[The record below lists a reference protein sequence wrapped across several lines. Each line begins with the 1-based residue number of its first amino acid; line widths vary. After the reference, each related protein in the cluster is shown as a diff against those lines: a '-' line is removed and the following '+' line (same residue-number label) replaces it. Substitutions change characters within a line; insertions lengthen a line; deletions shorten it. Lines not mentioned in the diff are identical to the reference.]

1 MIYFQKKIFT
11 MFKELFGAACSK
23 PPPLGIP
30 VSPQSRAMYA
40 IDLMLDWAIK
50 PNGMHMYSSKFT
62 WITRMHSSRMRTAC
76 SSSRQGGGVS
86 TSVHAGIPPRCGPGD
101 PPARPLNFPPGVRLE
116 THPPPGQ
123 TPQLSLWVWAWRPA
137 GHTGIP
143 PPPPQLPARHAGIPP
158 PPPPPPRT
166 EFLSHASKNMTLPQT
181 SFAGGN

>member
-76 SSSRQGGGVS
+76 SSSRLGGVYLS
-86 TSVHAGIPPRCGPGD
+86 ACWD
-101 PPARPLNFPPGVRLE
+101 
-116 THPPPGQ
+116 
-123 TPQLSLWVWAWRPA
+123 TPQVWAWRPPSQTPQLPPGCEPGDPPPRPDPSTFPLGVGLETCRA
-137 GHTGIP
+137 YWDTTP
-143 PPPPQLPARHAGIPP
+143 PPPLPARHAGIPP
-158 PPPPPPRT
+158 PPPPDRILDT
-166 EFLSHASKNMTLPQT
+166 RF
-181 SFAGGN
+181 